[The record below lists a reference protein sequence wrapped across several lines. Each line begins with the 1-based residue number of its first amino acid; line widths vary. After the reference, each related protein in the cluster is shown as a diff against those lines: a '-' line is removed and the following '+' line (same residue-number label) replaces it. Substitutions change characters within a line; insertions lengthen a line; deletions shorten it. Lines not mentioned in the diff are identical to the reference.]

1 VPFKPRGFDTWA
13 LPKFDEIMRDVLDV
27 HEELEVYALINEAD
41 SAGPDNDD
49 ALRAVCAFEYM
60 RPLALQI
67 GSRKVIPTASTTG
80 RYVDELR
87 TNKPSVLAACKEIGE
102 LVTMIEHHRFA
113 VRQIEAVEDDEV

>member
-1 VPFKPRGFDTWA
+1 
-13 LPKFDEIMRDVLDV
+13 
-27 HEELEVYALINEAD
+27 VYALINEAD